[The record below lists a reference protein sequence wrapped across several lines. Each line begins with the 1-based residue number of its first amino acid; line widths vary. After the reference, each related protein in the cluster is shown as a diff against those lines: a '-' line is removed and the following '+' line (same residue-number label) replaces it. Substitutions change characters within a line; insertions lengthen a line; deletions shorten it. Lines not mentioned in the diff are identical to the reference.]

1 MKKIFIKYNPYSL
14 ETEFTIDGQP
24 LPENSRIGELA
35 CSGSRLQDWV
45 EDLPSI
51 LIEEC
56 NDNNFDITF
65 HGTSADYEDLAEVL
79 TQAYQRKELEAS
91 LQRIAAKETT
101 DKEALID
108 EVFEQIQQGPFD
120 ELRDPEIINAFQIA
134 KGKDFEV
141 CVVATMSAGK
151 STLINAMLGAKLMP
165 SKQEACTAIITKIK
179 DTKGTNKWKAQVY
192 GKDGKN
198 GSLLDTCDDLTY
210 QDMEKFN
217 SNTNVSTILAEG
229 NIPFVSSKEVSLVL
243 IDTPGPNNSTDP
255 EHERIQSEFL
265 NKNSKSLVLYVTEG
279 TFSTDDNNK
288 LLGRV
293 AKSMEVGGK
302 QSKDR
307 FIFVINKIDGRGKED
322 GDLSQTLDKVRAHL
336 KLHGIEKANLFPAAA
351 LPALNIRLLDSGAD
365 LDDDTIDETEMRV
378 RKFNRETNKDF
389 HLEQYASLPASVRKN
404 IQNKLEEA
412 KKAKDANKEALIHTG
427 IPSIEAAIRQYVE
440 KYAKSAKIKNIVDAF
455 MHKVNELGCVEKVKR
470 DISGNK
476 EESER
481 IALQIQAIKRNI
493 DDAKS
498 AQAFTDDVEDTVIEV
513 SDGVKRNAEVVAKK
527 YRELIKERI
536 QEAAGGELSVKNAKH
551 EVSRL
556 ANFASRLAK
565 DFQSELDELV
575 KDSLQEASEA
585 LLQKYKERLASLV
598 SEIGVDN
605 LCIAIDPVKFIDGSV
620 STNSNFSVDH
630 LVQSRQIRSG
640 ERWVANENKAWYKP
654 WTWFEESG
662 HSESSYRTE
671 EFVSEEKLASEFL
684 ANAEKSLQ
692 DNIAAACKYATKQ
705 ANNLSS
711 VYCAE
716 FKRLD
721 DVLKQKLDV
730 LEEYASD
737 QTEAEERIKEAEER
751 LAWLNQIK
759 DRVASILEI

>member
-45 EDLPSI
+45 EELPSI

-56 NDNNFDITF
+56 NDNDFDITF

-79 TQAYQRKELEAS
+79 TQAHQRKELEAS

-120 ELRDPEIINAFQIA
+120 ERRDPEITNAFQIA

-179 DTKGTNKWKAQVY
+179 DTKGSHKWKAQVY
-192 GKDGKN
+192 GKDGN
-198 GSLLDTCDDLTY
+198 LLATCDNLTY

-229 NIPFVSSKEVSLVL
+229 DIPFVSSKEVSLVL

-412 KKAKDANKEALIHTG
+412 QKAKDANKEALIHTG

-455 MHKVNELGCVEKVKR
+455 MHKVKELDCVEKVKR
-470 DISGNK
+470 DINGSK

-721 DVLKQKLDV
+721 DILKQKLDV

>member
-192 GKDGKN
+192 GKDG
-198 GSLLDTCDDLTY
+198 SLLDTCDDLTY

-365 LDDDTIDETEMRV
+365 LDDDTIDETEMKV

-654 WTWFEESG
+654 WTWFEKSG
-662 HSESSYRTE
+662 HSESSYTTE

>member
-192 GKDGKN
+192 GKDG
-198 GSLLDTCDDLTY
+198 SLLDTCDDLTY

-365 LDDDTIDETEMRV
+365 LDDDTIDETEMKV

-654 WTWFEESG
+654 WTWFEKSG

>member
-1 MKKIFIKYNPYSL
+1 M
-14 ETEFTIDGQP
+14 ETEFTIDGQS

-35 CSGSRLQDWV
+35 CPGSRLQDWI

-120 ELRDPEIINAFQIA
+120 ELRDPEITNAFQIA

-179 DTKGTNKWKAQVY
+179 DTKGSHKWKAQVY
-192 GKDGKN
+192 GKD

-229 NIPFVSSKEVSLVL
+229 DIPFVSSKEVSLVL

-412 KKAKDANKEALIHTG
+412 QKAKDANKEALIHTG

-455 MHKVNELGCVEKVKR
+455 MHKVKELDCVEKVKR
-470 DISGNK
+470 DINGNK

-585 LLQKYKERLASLV
+585 LLQKYKDRLASLV

-605 LCIAIDPVKFIDGSV
+605 LCVAIDPVKFIDGSV

-640 ERWVANENKAWYKP
+640 ERWVTNENKAWYKL

-662 HSESSYRTE
+662 HSESSYTTE

-721 DVLKQKLDV
+721 DVLKQKLAV
-730 LEEYASD
+730 LQEYALD
-737 QTEAEERIKEAEER
+737 QSKAEERIEEAEER

>member
-45 EDLPSI
+45 EELPSI

-56 NDNNFDITF
+56 NDNDFDITF

-79 TQAYQRKELEAS
+79 TQAHQRKELEAS

-120 ELRDPEIINAFQIA
+120 ELRDPEITNAFQIA

-179 DTKGTNKWKAQVY
+179 DTKGSHKWKAQVY
-192 GKDGKN
+192 GKDGN
-198 GSLLDTCDDLTY
+198 LLATCDNLTY

-229 NIPFVSSKEVSLVL
+229 DIPFVSSKEVSLVL

-412 KKAKDANKEALIHTG
+412 QKAKDANKEALIHTG

-455 MHKVNELGCVEKVKR
+455 MHKVKELDCVEKVKR
-470 DISGNK
+470 DINGNK

-721 DVLKQKLDV
+721 DILKQKLDV

>member
-192 GKDGKN
+192 GKDG
-198 GSLLDTCDDLTY
+198 SLLDTCDDLTY

-365 LDDDTIDETEMRV
+365 LDDDTIDETEMKV

>member
-1 MKKIFIKYNPYSL
+1 M

-56 NDNNFDITF
+56 NDNDFDITF

-79 TQAYQRKELEAS
+79 TQAHQRKELEAS

-120 ELRDPEIINAFQIA
+120 ELRDPEITNAFQIA

-179 DTKGTNKWKAQVY
+179 DTKGSHKWKAQVY
-192 GKDGKN
+192 GKDGN
-198 GSLLDTCDDLTY
+198 LLATCDNLTY

-229 NIPFVSSKEVSLVL
+229 DIPFVSSKEVSLVL

-412 KKAKDANKEALIHTG
+412 QKAKDANKEALIHTG

-455 MHKVNELGCVEKVKR
+455 MHKVKELDCVEKVKR
-470 DISGNK
+470 DINGNK

>member
-56 NDNNFDITF
+56 NDNDFDITF

-79 TQAYQRKELEAS
+79 TQAHQRKELEAS

-120 ELRDPEIINAFQIA
+120 ELRDPEITNAFQIA

-192 GKDGKN
+192 GKDGN
-198 GSLLDTCDDLTY
+198 LLATCDNLTY

-455 MHKVNELGCVEKVKR
+455 MHKVKELDCVEKVKR
-470 DISGNK
+470 DITGNK

-513 SDGVKRNAEVVAKK
+513 SDGVKRNAEAVAKK

-662 HSESSYRTE
+662 HSESSYTTE
-671 EFVSEEKLASEFL
+671 
-684 ANAEKSLQ
+684 
-692 DNIAAACKYATKQ
+692 
-705 ANNLSS
+705 
-711 VYCAE
+711 
-716 FKRLD
+716 
-721 DVLKQKLDV
+721 
-730 LEEYASD
+730 
-737 QTEAEERIKEAEER
+737 
-751 LAWLNQIK
+751 
-759 DRVASILEI
+759 

>member
-1 MKKIFIKYNPYSL
+1 M
-14 ETEFTIDGQP
+14 ETEFTIDGQS

-35 CSGSRLQDWV
+35 CPGSRLQDWI

-151 STLINAMLGAKLMP
+151 STLINSMLGAKLMP

-179 DTKGTNKWKAQVY
+179 DSKGSHKWKAQVY
-192 GKDGKN
+192 GKD

-229 NIPFVSSKEVSLVL
+229 DIPFVSSKEVSLVL

-279 TFSTDDNNK
+279 TFSTDDNNN

-307 FIFVINKIDGRGKED
+307 FIFVLNKIDGRGKED

-365 LDDDTIDETEMRV
+365 LDDDTIDETEMKV

-470 DISGNK
+470 DIIGNK

-481 IALQIQAIKRNI
+481 IALQIEAINRNI

-513 SDGVKRNAEVVAKK
+513 SDEVKRKAEVVAKK
-527 YRELIKERI
+527 YRELIKARI

-585 LLQKYKERLASLV
+585 LLQKYKDRLASLV

-684 ANAEKSLQ
+684 ANVEKSLQ
-692 DNIAAACKYATKQ
+692 DNITSACKYATKQ

-721 DVLKQKLDV
+721 DILKQKLTV
-730 LEEYASD
+730 LQEYALD

>member
-56 NDNNFDITF
+56 NDNDFDITF

-79 TQAYQRKELEAS
+79 TQAHQRKELEAS

-120 ELRDPEIINAFQIA
+120 ELRDPEITNAFQIA

-179 DTKGTNKWKAQVY
+179 DTKGSHKWKAQVY
-192 GKDGKN
+192 GKDGN
-198 GSLLDTCDDLTY
+198 LLATCDNLTY

-229 NIPFVSSKEVSLVL
+229 DIPFVSSKEVSLVL

-412 KKAKDANKEALIHTG
+412 QKAKDANKEALIHTG

-455 MHKVNELGCVEKVKR
+455 MHKVKELDCVEKVKR
-470 DISGNK
+470 DINGNK

-711 VYCAE
+711 VYCVE

>member
-35 CSGSRLQDWV
+35 CPGSRLQDWI
-45 EDLPSI
+45 EELPSI

-56 NDNNFDITF
+56 NDNDFDITF

-79 TQAYQRKELEAS
+79 TQAHQRKELEAS

-120 ELRDPEIINAFQIA
+120 ELRDPEIISAFQIA
-134 KGKDFEV
+134 KGKDFEI

-151 STLINAMLGAKLMP
+151 STLINSMLGAKLMP

-179 DTKGTNKWKAQVY
+179 DTKGSHKWKAQVY
-192 GKDGKN
+192 GKDG
-198 GSLLDTCDDLTY
+198 SLLATCDNLTY

-217 SNTNVSTILAEG
+217 SNKDVSTILAEG
-229 NIPFVSSKEVSLVL
+229 DIPFVSSKEVSLVL

-255 EHERIQSEFL
+255 EHKRIQSEFL
-265 NKNSKSLVLYVTEG
+265 SKNSKSLVLYVTEG
-279 TFSTDDNNK
+279 TFSSDDNND
-288 LLGRV
+288 LLERV

-322 GDLSQTLDKVRAHL
+322 GDLSQTLGKVREHL

-365 LDDDTIDETEMRV
+365 LDDDAIDETEMKV

-412 KKAKDANKEALIHTG
+412 KKTKDAHKEALIHTG

-455 MHKVNELGCVEKVKR
+455 MHKVKELDCVEKVKR
-470 DISGNK
+470 EIIGNQ

-481 IALQIQAIKRNI
+481 IALQIEAINRNI

-513 SDGVKRNAEVVAKK
+513 SDEVKRKAEVVAKK
-527 YRELIKERI
+527 YRELIKARI

-556 ANFASRLAK
+556 GNFASRLAK
-565 DFQSELDELV
+565 DFQNDLDELV
-575 KDSLQEASEA
+575 KESLQEASQT

-662 HSESSYRTE
+662 HSESSYTTE

-692 DNIAAACKYATKQ
+692 DNIVSACKYATKQ

-721 DVLKQKLDV
+721 DVLKQKLAV
-730 LEEYASD
+730 LQEYALD
-737 QTEAEERIKEAEER
+737 QSKAEERIEEAEER

>member
-1 MKKIFIKYNPYSL
+1 M

-45 EDLPSI
+45 EELPSI

-56 NDNNFDITF
+56 NDNDFDITF

-79 TQAYQRKELEAS
+79 TQAHQRKELEAS

-120 ELRDPEIINAFQIA
+120 ELRDPEITNAFQIA

-179 DTKGTNKWKAQVY
+179 DTKGSHKWKAQVY
-192 GKDGKN
+192 GKDGN
-198 GSLLDTCDDLTY
+198 LLATCDNLTY

-412 KKAKDANKEALIHTG
+412 QKAKDANKEALIHTG

-455 MHKVNELGCVEKVKR
+455 MHKVKELDCVEKVKR
-470 DISGNK
+470 DINGNK

-711 VYCAE
+711 VYCVE

>member
-56 NDNNFDITF
+56 NDNDFDITF

-79 TQAYQRKELEAS
+79 TQAHQRKELEAS

-120 ELRDPEIINAFQIA
+120 ELRDPEITNAFQIA
-134 KGKDFEV
+134 KGKDVEV
-141 CVVATMSAGK
+141 GVVATMSAGK

-179 DTKGTNKWKAQVY
+179 DTKGSHKWKAQVY
-192 GKDGKN
+192 GKDGN
-198 GSLLDTCDDLTY
+198 LLATCDNLTY

-412 KKAKDANKEALIHTG
+412 QKAKDANKEALIHTG

-455 MHKVNELGCVEKVKR
+455 MHKVKELDCVEKVKR
-470 DISGNK
+470 DINGNK

-585 LLQKYKERLASLV
+585 LLQKYKDRLASLV

-605 LCIAIDPVKFIDGSV
+605 LCVAIDPVKFIDGSV

>member
-56 NDNNFDITF
+56 NDNDFDITF

-79 TQAYQRKELEAS
+79 TQAHQRKELEAS

-120 ELRDPEIINAFQIA
+120 ELRDPEITNAFQIA

-179 DTKGTNKWKAQVY
+179 DTKGSHKWKAQVY
-192 GKDGKN
+192 GKDGN
-198 GSLLDTCDDLTY
+198 LLATCDNLTY

-229 NIPFVSSKEVSLVL
+229 DIPFVSSKEVSLVL

-412 KKAKDANKEALIHTG
+412 QKAKDANKEALIHTG

-455 MHKVNELGCVEKVKR
+455 MHKVKELDCVEKVKR
-470 DISGNK
+470 DINGNK

>member
-45 EDLPSI
+45 EELPSI

-56 NDNNFDITF
+56 NDNDFDITF

-79 TQAYQRKELEAS
+79 TQAHQRKELEAS

-192 GKDGKN
+192 GKD

-365 LDDDTIDETEMRV
+365 LDDDTIDETEMKV

-654 WTWFEESG
+654 WTWFEKSG
-662 HSESSYRTE
+662 HSESSYTTE

>member
-45 EDLPSI
+45 EELPSI

-56 NDNNFDITF
+56 NDNDFDITF

-79 TQAYQRKELEAS
+79 TQAHQRKELEAS

-120 ELRDPEIINAFQIA
+120 ELRDPEITNAFQIA

-179 DTKGTNKWKAQVY
+179 DTKGSHKWKAQVY
-192 GKDGKN
+192 GKDGN
-198 GSLLDTCDDLTY
+198 LLATCDNLTY

-229 NIPFVSSKEVSLVL
+229 DIPFVSSKEVSLVL

-412 KKAKDANKEALIHTG
+412 QKAKDANKEALIHTG

-455 MHKVNELGCVEKVKR
+455 MHKVKELDCVEKVKR
-470 DISGNK
+470 DINGNK

-527 YRELIKERI
+527 YRELIK
-536 QEAAGGELSVKNAKH
+536 
-551 EVSRL
+551 
-556 ANFASRLAK
+556 
-565 DFQSELDELV
+565 
-575 KDSLQEASEA
+575 
-585 LLQKYKERLASLV
+585 
-598 SEIGVDN
+598 
-605 LCIAIDPVKFIDGSV
+605 
-620 STNSNFSVDH
+620 
-630 LVQSRQIRSG
+630 
-640 ERWVANENKAWYKP
+640 
-654 WTWFEESG
+654 
-662 HSESSYRTE
+662 
-671 EFVSEEKLASEFL
+671 
-684 ANAEKSLQ
+684 
-692 DNIAAACKYATKQ
+692 
-705 ANNLSS
+705 
-711 VYCAE
+711 
-716 FKRLD
+716 
-721 DVLKQKLDV
+721 
-730 LEEYASD
+730 
-737 QTEAEERIKEAEER
+737 
-751 LAWLNQIK
+751 
-759 DRVASILEI
+759 

>member
-56 NDNNFDITF
+56 NDNDFDITF

-79 TQAYQRKELEAS
+79 TQAHQRKELEAS

-120 ELRDPEIINAFQIA
+120 ELRDPEITNAFQIA

-179 DTKGTNKWKAQVY
+179 DTKGSHKWKAQVY
-192 GKDGKN
+192 GKDGN
-198 GSLLDTCDDLTY
+198 LLATCDNLTY

-229 NIPFVSSKEVSLVL
+229 DIPFVSSKEVSLVL

-288 LLGRV
+288 LIGRV

-412 KKAKDANKEALIHTG
+412 QKAKDANKEALIHTG

-455 MHKVNELGCVEKVKR
+455 MHKVKELDCVEKVKR
-470 DISGNK
+470 DINGNK

-711 VYCAE
+711 VYCVE

>member
-1 MKKIFIKYNPYSL
+1 M
-14 ETEFTIDGQP
+14 ETEFTIDGQS

-35 CSGSRLQDWV
+35 CPGSRLQDWI

-192 GKDGKN
+192 GKDGN
-198 GSLLDTCDDLTY
+198 LLDTCDDLTY
-210 QDMEKFN
+210 QDMEKFNGKDKENNSKDKEKFN

-279 TFSTDDNNK
+279 TFNTDDNNK

-307 FIFVINKIDGRGKED
+307 FIFVLNKVDGRKSED

-351 LPALNIRLLDSGAD
+351 LLALNIRLLDSGAD
-365 LDDDTIDETEMRV
+365 LDDDTIDETGTAV
-378 RKFNRETNKDF
+378 RRFNREKNRDF

-412 KKAKDANKEALIHTG
+412 KKTKDAYKEALIHTG

-481 IALQIQAIKRNI
+481 IALQIKAIKRNI

-513 SDGVKRNAEVVAKK
+513 SDEVKRKAEVVAKK

-556 ANFASRLAK
+556 GNFASRLAK
-565 DFQSELDELV
+565 DFKSELDELV

-605 LCIAIDPVKFIDGSV
+605 VCIAIDPVKFIDGSV

-640 ERWVANENKAWYKP
+640 ERWVANENKAWYKF

-662 HSESSYRTE
+662 HSESIYTTE

-684 ANAEKSLQ
+684 TNAEKSLQ
-692 DNIAAACKYATKQ
+692 DNITSACKYATKQ

-737 QTEAEERIKEAEER
+737 QTEAEERIKEAKER

>member
-56 NDNNFDITF
+56 NDNDFDITF

-79 TQAYQRKELEAS
+79 TQAHQRKELEAN

-120 ELRDPEIINAFQIA
+120 ELRDPEITNAFQIA

-179 DTKGTNKWKAQVY
+179 DTKGSHKWKAQVY
-192 GKDGKN
+192 GKDGN
-198 GSLLDTCDDLTY
+198 LLATCDNLTY

-412 KKAKDANKEALIHTG
+412 QKAKDANKEALIHTG

-455 MHKVNELGCVEKVKR
+455 MHKVKELDCVEKVKR
-470 DISGNK
+470 DINGNK

-493 DDAKS
+493 DDVKS

-575 KDSLQEASEA
+575 KDSLQEASQT
-585 LLQKYKERLASLV
+585 LLQKYKDRLASLV

-605 LCIAIDPVKFIDGSV
+605 LCVAIDPVKFIDGSV

-730 LEEYASD
+730 LEEYALD
-737 QTEAEERIKEAEER
+737 QTEAEERTKETEEC

>member
-56 NDNNFDITF
+56 NDNDFDITF

-79 TQAYQRKELEAS
+79 TQAHQRKELEAS

-120 ELRDPEIINAFQIA
+120 ELRDPEITNAFQIA

-179 DTKGTNKWKAQVY
+179 DTKGSHKWKAQVY
-192 GKDGKN
+192 GKDGN
-198 GSLLDTCDDLTY
+198 LLATCDNLTY

-412 KKAKDANKEALIHTG
+412 QKAKDANKEALIHTG

-455 MHKVNELGCVEKVKR
+455 MHKVKELDCVEKVKR
-470 DISGNK
+470 DINGNK

-721 DVLKQKLDV
+721 DILKQKLDV

>member
-56 NDNNFDITF
+56 NDNDFDITF

-79 TQAYQRKELEAS
+79 TQAHQRKELEAS

-120 ELRDPEIINAFQIA
+120 ELRDPEITNAFQIA

-192 GKDGKN
+192 GKDGN
-198 GSLLDTCDDLTY
+198 LLATCDNLTY

-455 MHKVNELGCVEKVKR
+455 MHKVKELDCVEKVKR
-470 DISGNK
+470 DITGNK

-513 SDGVKRNAEVVAKK
+513 SDGVKRNAEAVAKK

-730 LEEYASD
+730 LEEYALD
-737 QTEAEERIKEAEER
+737 QTEAEERTKETEEC

>member
-56 NDNNFDITF
+56 NDNDFDITF

-79 TQAYQRKELEAS
+79 TQAHQRKELEAS

-120 ELRDPEIINAFQIA
+120 ELRDPEITNAFQIA

-179 DTKGTNKWKAQVY
+179 DTKGSHKWKAQVY
-192 GKDGKN
+192 GKDGN
-198 GSLLDTCDDLTY
+198 LLATCDNLTY

-229 NIPFVSSKEVSLVL
+229 DIPFVSSKEVSLVL

-288 LLGRV
+288 LIGRV

-412 KKAKDANKEALIHTG
+412 QKAKDANKEALIHTG

-455 MHKVNELGCVEKVKR
+455 MHKVKELDCVEKVKR
-470 DISGNK
+470 DINGNK

-585 LLQKYKERLASLV
+585 LLQKYKDRLASLV

-605 LCIAIDPVKFIDGSV
+605 LCVAIDPVKFIDGSV

-711 VYCAE
+711 VYCVE

>member
-56 NDNNFDITF
+56 NDNDFDITF

-79 TQAYQRKELEAS
+79 TQAHQRKELEAS

-120 ELRDPEIINAFQIA
+120 ELRDPEITNAFQIA

-179 DTKGTNKWKAQVY
+179 DTKGSHKWKAQVY
-192 GKDGKN
+192 GKDGN
-198 GSLLDTCDDLTY
+198 LLATCDNLTY

-229 NIPFVSSKEVSLVL
+229 DIPFVSSKEVSLVL

-288 LLGRV
+288 LIGRV

-412 KKAKDANKEALIHTG
+412 QKAKDANKEALIHTG

-455 MHKVNELGCVEKVKR
+455 MHKVKELDCVEKVKR
-470 DISGNK
+470 DINGNK

>member
-24 LPENSRIGELA
+24 LQANSRIGELA
-35 CSGSRLQDWV
+35 CPGSRLQDWI
-45 EDLPSI
+45 EELPAI
-51 LIEEC
+51 LVEEC
-56 NDNNFDITF
+56 NDNDFDITF

-79 TQAYQRKELEAS
+79 TQAHQRKELEAS
-91 LQRIAAKETT
+91 LQKIAAKEST

-108 EVFEQIQQGPFD
+108 EVFEQIQQGPFE
-120 ELRDPEIINAFQIA
+120 ELRDPEMLNAFQIA
-134 KGKDFEV
+134 RGKDFEI

-151 STLINAMLGAKLMP
+151 STLINSMLGAKLMP

-179 DTKGTNKWKAQVY
+179 DTKGSHKWKAQVY
-192 GKDGKN
+192 GKDG
-198 GSLLDTCDDLTY
+198 SLLATCDNLTY

-217 SNTNVSTILAEG
+217 SNKDVSTILAEG
-229 NIPFVSSKEVSLVL
+229 DIPFVSSKEVSLVL

-255 EHERIQSEFL
+255 EHKRIQSEFL
-265 NKNSKSLVLYVTEG
+265 SKNSKSLVLYVTEG
-279 TFSTDDNNK
+279 TFSSDDNND
-288 LLGRV
+288 LLERV

-365 LDDDTIDETEMRV
+365 LDDDAIDETEMKV

-412 KKAKDANKEALIHTG
+412 QKAKDAYKEALIHTG

-455 MHKVNELGCVEKVKR
+455 MHKVEELDCVVKVKR
-470 DISGNK
+470 ELLGNM
-476 EESER
+476 EERKR
-481 IALQIQAIKRNI
+481 IALQIEAIERNI
-493 DDAKS
+493 DDAKLAS
-498 AQAFTDDVEDTVIEV
+498 RVFADDVEDTVIEAG
-513 SDGVKRNAEVVAKK
+513 DDVKREAETVAQK
-527 YRELIKERI
+527 YLEIIKARI
-536 QEAAGGELSVKNAKH
+536 RGAADEELSVKSVQLEIHRWEDFAFQ
-551 EVSRL
+551 L
-556 ANFASRLAK
+556 AQI
-565 DFQSELDELV
+565 FQSDFDELIRV
-575 KDSLQEASEA
+575 SLQKVSDA
-585 LLQKYKERLASLV
+585 LLQKYKERLASLA
-598 SEIGVDN
+598 SEIDADD

-620 STNSNFSVDH
+620 SINSNFSVDH
-630 LVQSRQIRSG
+630 FVQSRQIRS
-640 ERWVANENKAWYKP
+640 V
-654 WTWFEESG
+654 
-662 HSESSYRTE
+662 
-671 EFVSEEKLASEFL
+671 EKLASEFL
-684 ANAEKSLQ
+684 ANVEKSLQ
-692 DNIAAACKYATKQ
+692 GNIASACKYVTKQ

-716 FKRLD
+716 FNKRLD
-721 DVLKQKLDV
+721 KILHDKLCELKS
-730 LEEYASD
+730 YAIEKD
-737 QTEAEERIKEAEER
+737 KVEERIKETER
-751 LAWLNQIK
+751 NLAWLQNIK
-759 DRVASILEI
+759 NRVASILEI

>member
-56 NDNNFDITF
+56 NDNDFDITF

-79 TQAYQRKELEAS
+79 TQAHQRKELEAS

-120 ELRDPEIINAFQIA
+120 ELRDPEITNAFQIA

-179 DTKGTNKWKAQVY
+179 DTKGSHKWKAQVY
-192 GKDGKN
+192 GKDGN
-198 GSLLDTCDDLTY
+198 LLATCDNLTY

-229 NIPFVSSKEVSLVL
+229 DIPFVSSKEVSLVL

-412 KKAKDANKEALIHTG
+412 QKAKDANKEALIHTG

-455 MHKVNELGCVEKVKR
+455 MHKVKELDCVEKVKR
-470 DISGNK
+470 DINGNK

-721 DVLKQKLDV
+721 DILKQKLDV

>member
-56 NDNNFDITF
+56 NDNDFDITF

-79 TQAYQRKELEAS
+79 TQAHQRKELEAS

-120 ELRDPEIINAFQIA
+120 ELRDPEITNAFQIA

-179 DTKGTNKWKAQVY
+179 DTKGSHKWKAQVY
-192 GKDGKN
+192 GKDGN
-198 GSLLDTCDDLTY
+198 LLATCDNLTY

-412 KKAKDANKEALIHTG
+412 QKAKDANKEALIHTG

-455 MHKVNELGCVEKVKR
+455 MHKVKELDCVEKVKR
-470 DISGNK
+470 DINGNK

-711 VYCAE
+711 VYCVE

>member
-45 EDLPSI
+45 EELPSI

-56 NDNNFDITF
+56 NDNDFDITF

-79 TQAYQRKELEAS
+79 TQAHQRKELEAS

-120 ELRDPEIINAFQIA
+120 ELRDPEITNAFQIA

-179 DTKGTNKWKAQVY
+179 DNKGTNKWKAQVY
-192 GKDGKN
+192 GKDGN
-198 GSLLDTCDDLTY
+198 LLDTCDNLTY

-229 NIPFVSSKEVSLVL
+229 DIPFVSSKEVSLVL

-412 KKAKDANKEALIHTG
+412 QKAKDANKEALIHTG

-455 MHKVNELGCVEKVKR
+455 MHKVKELDCVEKVKR
-470 DISGNK
+470 DINGNK

-585 LLQKYKERLASLV
+585 LLQKYKDRLASLV

-605 LCIAIDPVKFIDGSV
+605 LCVAIDPVKFIDGSV

>member
-45 EDLPSI
+45 EELPSI

-56 NDNNFDITF
+56 NDNDFDITF

-79 TQAYQRKELEAS
+79 TQAHQRKELEAS

-120 ELRDPEIINAFQIA
+120 ELRDPEITNAFQIA

-179 DTKGTNKWKAQVY
+179 DTKGSHKWKAQVY
-192 GKDGKN
+192 GKDGN
-198 GSLLDTCDDLTY
+198 LLATCDNLTY

-229 NIPFVSSKEVSLVL
+229 DIPFVSSKEVSLVL

-412 KKAKDANKEALIHTG
+412 QKAKDANKEALIHTG

-455 MHKVNELGCVEKVKR
+455 MHKVKELDCVEKVKR
-470 DISGNK
+470 DINGNK

-711 VYCAE
+711 VYCVE

>member
-56 NDNNFDITF
+56 NDNDFDITF

-79 TQAYQRKELEAS
+79 TQAHQRKELEAS

-120 ELRDPEIINAFQIA
+120 ELRDPEITNAFQIA

-179 DTKGTNKWKAQVY
+179 DTKGSHKWKAQVY
-192 GKDGKN
+192 GKDGN
-198 GSLLDTCDDLTY
+198 LLATCDNLTY

-412 KKAKDANKEALIHTG
+412 QKAKDANKEALIHTG

-455 MHKVNELGCVEKVKR
+455 MHKVKELDCVEKVKR
-470 DISGNK
+470 DINGNK

>member
-192 GKDGKN
+192 GKDGN
-198 GSLLDTCDDLTY
+198 LLDTCDDLTY

-279 TFSTDDNNK
+279 TFNTDDNNK

-307 FIFVINKIDGRGKED
+307 FIFVLNKVDGRKSED

-351 LPALNIRLLDSGAD
+351 LLALNIRLLDSGAD
-365 LDDDTIDETEMRV
+365 LDDDTIDETGTAV
-378 RKFNRETNKDF
+378 RRFNREKNRDF

-513 SDGVKRNAEVVAKK
+513 SDGVKRNAEAVAKK

>member
-35 CSGSRLQDWV
+35 CPGSRLQDWI

-56 NDNNFDITF
+56 NDNDFDITF

-79 TQAYQRKELEAS
+79 TQAHQRKELEAS

-120 ELRDPEIINAFQIA
+120 ELRDPEITNAFQIA

-179 DTKGTNKWKAQVY
+179 DTKGSHKWKAQVY
-192 GKDGKN
+192 GKD

-229 NIPFVSSKEVSLVL
+229 DIPFVSSKEVSLVL

-293 AKSMEVGGK
+293 VKSMEVGGK

-307 FIFVINKIDGRGKED
+307 FIFVINKIDGHSKEN

-336 KLHGIEKANLFPAAA
+336 KSYGIEKANLFPAAA

-365 LDDDTIDETEMRV
+365 LDDDAIDETEMKV

-412 KKAKDANKEALIHTG
+412 KKAKDAYKEALIHTG

-440 KYAKSAKIKNIVDAF
+440 KYAKSAKIKNIVDTF
-455 MHKVNELGCVEKVKR
+455 MYKVKELGCVEKVKR
-470 DISGNK
+470 DILGNK

-481 IALQIQAIKRNI
+481 IFLQIEAIERNI

-498 AQAFTDDVEDTVIEV
+498 ASRVFADDVEDTVIEAG
-513 SDGVKRNAEVVAKK
+513 DDIKREAETVAQK
-527 YRELIKERI
+527 YLEIIKARI
-536 QEAAGGELSVKNAKH
+536 RGAADEELSVKSVQLEIH
-551 EVSRL
+551 RW
-556 ANFASRLAK
+556 K
-565 DFQSELDELV
+565 DFAFQLAQIFQSDFDELMRV
-575 KDSLQEASEA
+575 SLQKVSDA
-585 LLQKYKERLASLV
+585 LLQKYKERLASLA
-598 SEIGVDN
+598 SEIDADD
-605 LCIAIDPVKFIDGSV
+605 LCIAVDSVKFIDGSV
-620 STNSNFSVDH
+620 SINSNFSVDH
-630 LVQSRQIRSG
+630 LVQSRQIRS
-640 ERWVANENKAWYKP
+640 V
-654 WTWFEESG
+654 
-662 HSESSYRTE
+662 
-671 EFVSEEKLASEFL
+671 EKLASEFL
-684 ANAEKSLQ
+684 ANVEKSLQ
-692 DNIAAACKYATKQ
+692 GNIASACKYATKQ

-716 FKRLD
+716 FNKRLD
-721 DVLKQKLDV
+721 NILRDKLCE
-730 LEEYASD
+730 LESYA
-737 QTEAEERIKEAEER
+737 TEKDKVEERIRETER
-751 LAWLNQIK
+751 NLAWLLNIK
-759 DRVASILEI
+759 NRVNSILEI

>member
-45 EDLPSI
+45 EELPSI

-56 NDNNFDITF
+56 NDNDFDITF

-79 TQAYQRKELEAS
+79 TQAHQRKELEAS

-120 ELRDPEIINAFQIA
+120 ELRDPEITNAFQIA

-179 DTKGTNKWKAQVY
+179 DTKGSHKWKAQVY
-192 GKDGKN
+192 GKDGN
-198 GSLLDTCDDLTY
+198 LLATCDNLTY

-229 NIPFVSSKEVSLVL
+229 DIPFVSSKEVSLVL

-412 KKAKDANKEALIHTG
+412 QKAKDANKEALIHTG

-455 MHKVNELGCVEKVKR
+455 MHKVKELDCVEKVKR
-470 DISGNK
+470 DINGNK

>member
-1 MKKIFIKYNPYSL
+1 VKKIFIKYNPYSL

-56 NDNNFDITF
+56 NDNDFDITF

-79 TQAYQRKELEAS
+79 TQAHQRKELEAS

-120 ELRDPEIINAFQIA
+120 ELRDPEITNAFQIA

-179 DTKGTNKWKAQVY
+179 DTKGSHKWKAQVY
-192 GKDGKN
+192 GKDGN
-198 GSLLDTCDDLTY
+198 LLATCDNLTY

-229 NIPFVSSKEVSLVL
+229 DIPFVSSKEVSLVL

-412 KKAKDANKEALIHTG
+412 QKAKDANKEALIHTG

-455 MHKVNELGCVEKVKR
+455 MHKVKELDCVEKVKR
-470 DISGNK
+470 DINGNK

-721 DVLKQKLDV
+721 DILKQKLDV

>member
-56 NDNNFDITF
+56 NDNDFDITF

-79 TQAYQRKELEAS
+79 TQAHQRKELEAS

-120 ELRDPEIINAFQIA
+120 ELRDPEITNAFQIA

-179 DTKGTNKWKAQVY
+179 DTKGSHKWKAQVY
-192 GKDGKN
+192 GKDGN
-198 GSLLDTCDDLTY
+198 LLATCDNLTY

-412 KKAKDANKEALIHTG
+412 QKAKDANKEALIHTG

-455 MHKVNELGCVEKVKR
+455 MHKVKELDCVEKVKR
-470 DISGNK
+470 DINGNK

-585 LLQKYKERLASLV
+585 LLQKYKDRLASLV

-605 LCIAIDPVKFIDGSV
+605 LCVAIDPVKFIDGSV

>member
-45 EDLPSI
+45 EELPSI

-56 NDNNFDITF
+56 NDNDFDITF

-79 TQAYQRKELEAS
+79 TQAHQRKELEAS

-179 DTKGTNKWKAQVY
+179 DTKGINKWKAQVY
-192 GKDGKN
+192 GKDGN
-198 GSLLDTCDDLTY
+198 LLDTCDDLTY
-210 QDMEKFN
+210 QDMETFN

-365 LDDDTIDETEMRV
+365 LDDDTIDEAEMKV

-481 IALQIQAIKRNI
+481 IALQIKAIKRNI

-662 HSESSYRTE
+662 HSESSYTTE

-721 DVLKQKLDV
+721 DILKQKLDV

>member
-1 MKKIFIKYNPYSL
+1 M

-45 EDLPSI
+45 EELPSI

-56 NDNNFDITF
+56 NDNDFDITF

-79 TQAYQRKELEAS
+79 TQAHQRKELEAS

-120 ELRDPEIINAFQIA
+120 ELRDPEITNAFQIA

-179 DTKGTNKWKAQVY
+179 DTKGSHKWKAQVY
-192 GKDGKN
+192 GKDGN
-198 GSLLDTCDDLTY
+198 LLATCDNLTY

-229 NIPFVSSKEVSLVL
+229 DIPFVSSKEVSLVL

-412 KKAKDANKEALIHTG
+412 QKAKDANKEALIHTG

-455 MHKVNELGCVEKVKR
+455 MHKVKELDCVEKVKR
-470 DISGNK
+470 DINGNK

>member
-56 NDNNFDITF
+56 NDNDFDITF

-79 TQAYQRKELEAS
+79 TQAHQRKELEAS

-120 ELRDPEIINAFQIA
+120 ELRDPEITNAFQIA

-192 GKDGKN
+192 GKDGN
-198 GSLLDTCDDLTY
+198 LLATCDNLTY

-455 MHKVNELGCVEKVKR
+455 MHKVKELDCVEKVKR
-470 DISGNK
+470 DITGNK

-513 SDGVKRNAEVVAKK
+513 SDGVKRNAEAVAKK

>member
-56 NDNNFDITF
+56 NDNDFDITF

-79 TQAYQRKELEAS
+79 TQAHQRKELEAS

-120 ELRDPEIINAFQIA
+120 ELRDPEITNAFQIA

-179 DTKGTNKWKAQVY
+179 DTKGSHKWKAQVY
-192 GKDGKN
+192 GKDGN
-198 GSLLDTCDDLTY
+198 LLATCDNLTY

-302 QSKDR
+302 QRKDR

-412 KKAKDANKEALIHTG
+412 QKAKDANKEALIHTG

-455 MHKVNELGCVEKVKR
+455 MHKVKELDCVEKVKR
-470 DISGNK
+470 DINGNK

-551 EVSRL
+551 EGSRL

>member
-45 EDLPSI
+45 EELPSI

-56 NDNNFDITF
+56 NDNDFDITF

-79 TQAYQRKELEAS
+79 TQAHQRKELEAS

-120 ELRDPEIINAFQIA
+120 ELRDPEILNTLQIA

-192 GKDGKN
+192 GKD